1 MQIWVIKMNI
11 LTKDEL
17 NKKLYEYYINHYG
30 EKDTDIWHEQPA
42 VNVWVFKRDDKFI
55 SLKAHILTGE
65 VEEFIEC

>member
-1 MQIWVIKMNI
+1 MIKMNI

>member
-1 MQIWVIKMNI
+1 MNI